1 MNNFI
6 HRDLEFKD
14 LLAIVANDKKI
25 NIALIEKDYWIMHVL
40 YSLQQQNIAF
50 ELKGGTSLSKGFGL
64 INRFSEDIDIHIK
77 TNFGLPTEGN
87 SDKPVVRN
95 ARKSFYDILASKL
108 EIDGI
113 VKIERDYEFD
123 DLDKYRSGGIRLFYE
138 SHASSI
144 KGLKD
149 GILLEVGFDQV
160 TPNQPVDIS
169 SWVWHYLEKSGLNKE
184 YINNIACGV
193 LCYHPGYTLIEKLQ
207 TIVRKY
213 RNREKDDNF
222 IVKNFMRQYY
232 DVYCL
237 LQQQE
242 IIQFIGSEEYLK
254 HKAKRI
260 KGADNE
266 IPLAE
271 HPALLLGD
279 QLIRDS
285 FAKQYKSTRNLY
297 YKGQPDF
304 EILLSVIKTHAH
316 KF

>member
-1 MNNFI
+1 
-6 HRDLEFKD
+6 
-14 LLAIVANDKKI
+14 
-25 NIALIEKDYWIMHVL
+25 
-40 YSLQQQNIAF
+40 
-50 ELKGGTSLSKGFGL
+50 
-64 INRFSEDIDIHIK
+64 
-77 TNFGLPTEGN
+77 
-87 SDKPVVRN
+87 
-95 ARKSFYDILASKL
+95 
-108 EIDGI
+108 
-113 VKIERDYEFD
+113 
-123 DLDKYRSGGIRLFYE
+123 
-138 SHASSI
+138 
-144 KGLKD
+144 
-149 GILLEVGFDQV
+149 
-160 TPNQPVDIS
+160 
-169 SWVWHYLEKSGLNKE
+169 
-184 YINNIACGV
+184 